1 MLMVEA
7 PIVYTPTVGEVCK
20 NYSALY
26 RRARGMYFSIRDMGQ
41 MNAMVY
47 NWDSDEVDVIV
58 VTDGSR
64 VLGLGD
70 LGAQGMGIAIGMFDM
85 LPMDLLSKEN

>member
-1 MLMVEA
+1 MVFTTKA

-26 RRARGMYFSIRDMGQ
+26 RRARGMYFSIRDIGQ

-70 LGAQGMGIAIGMFDM
+70 LGAQGMGIAIGW
-85 LPMDLLSKEN
+85 L

>member
-1 MLMVEA
+1 
-7 PIVYTPTVGEVCK
+7 
-20 NYSALY
+20 
-26 RRARGMYFSIRDMGQ
+26 MYFSIRDIGQ

-70 LGAQGMGIAIGMFDM
+70 LGAQGMGIAIG
-85 LPMDLLSKEN
+85 KERARITFNNNREIGFICCRCRDTPPSCITYYFGRGN